1 MVNDR
6 RGACIS
12 NEVIA
17 KGWPDKVMF
26 EKMSRTGVPSARPW
40 TGAGLWSV
48 RNRAARQVSSERAE
62 PHARLQPPR
71 PASGRQAL
79 TLLTGA
85 PAPGPQRSGTAEN
98 E

>member
-1 MVNDR
+1 MTEGVP
-6 RGACIS
+6 AIS
-12 NEVIA
+12 DEVIA

-48 RNRAARQVSSERAE
+48 RNRAARQVSSERSLMRVCS
-62 PHARLQPPR
+62 RLG

-79 TLLTGA
+79 PSPHRSTGPRA
-85 PAPGPQRSGTAEN
+85 AEVGDC
-98 E
+98 

>member
-1 MVNDR
+1 MTEGVP
-6 RGACIS
+6 AIS
-12 NEVIA
+12 DEVIA

-48 RNRAARQVSSERAE
+48 RNRAARQVSSERSLMRVCS
-62 PHARLQPPR
+62 RLG

>member
-71 PASGRQAL
+71 PRLRSPGVDSPHRS
-79 TLLTGA
+79 TGPRA
-85 PAPGPQRSGTAEN
+85 AEVRDC
-98 E
+98 